1 MLKAVVIVMFIA
13 CLVAFAV
20 MAYRAF
26 KHKVNFKVL
35 TDAEVKIATEAK
47 KVEAEAKKVEGEVV
61 TEVKKL

>member
-1 MLKAVVIVMFIA
+1 MLKAIVIVLFIT
-13 CLVAFAV
+13 CLVAFGV

-35 TDAEVKIATEAK
+35 TDAELAVATEAK